1 MISGFCITEFALHRI
16 DPRFLR
22 FSDRRVVQQ
31 SAQSSQSSQTSL
43 RALRTLRALRAL
55 RIARLA
61 RVFRAGRGL
70 ADEGGE
76 EGLELLVGG
85 VDGEACFARGQRFR
99 TLVRLQIGRHQADV
113 GLGVGLVESQRLLA
127 V

>member
-16 DPRFLR
+16 DPLFLR

-31 SAQSSQSSQTSL
+31 SAQSSQTS
-43 RALRTLRALRAL
+43 LRALRAL
-55 RIARLA
+55 RSLRALSIARLA

-70 ADEGGE
+70 SDEGGE
-76 EGLELLVGG
+76 GGLELLVGR
-85 VDGEACFARGQRFR
+85 VDGEARFARGQRFR

>member
-1 MISGFCITEFALHRI
+1 MISGFCITEFALHRRV
-16 DPRFLR
+16 PRFLR

-31 SAQSSQSSQTSL
+31 AAQSTQSSQTSL
-43 RALRTLRALRAL
+43 RSLRSLRTLG
-55 RIARLA
+55 ITRLA
-61 RVFRAGRGL
+61 RIFRAGRGL
-70 ADEGGE
+70 SDEGGE
-76 EGLELLVGG
+76 GGLELLVGR
-85 VDGEACFARGQRFR
+85 VDGEPRFARGERFL

>member
-1 MISGFCITEFALHRI
+1 MISGFCITEFALHRRV
-16 DPRFLR
+16 PRFLR

-43 RALRTLRALRAL
+43 RALRALRAL
-55 RIARLA
+55 SIARLA

-76 EGLELLVGG
+76 EGLELLVVR

-99 TLVRLQIGRHQADV
+99 TLVRLQIGRDQADV

>member
-1 MISGFCITEFALHRI
+1 MISGFCITEFALHRRV
-16 DPRFLR
+16 PRFLR

-43 RALRTLRALRAL
+43 RALRALS
-55 RIARLA
+55 IARLA
-61 RVFRAGRGL
+61 RIFRAGRGL
-70 ADEGGE
+70 SDEGGE
-76 EGLELLVGG
+76 EGLELLVGR
-85 VDGEACFARGQRFR
+85 VDGEARFARGQRFR